1 MKRGWALAVLQR
13 MVPALQAPTWLAA
26 EACPEEHVP
35 GGPFVWCCCVRAP
48 RPWRPLNPPPSWP
61 PSHPASLPS
70 RKCYY
75 PGALA
80 LYSELDRSFA
90 KRYGAVLQRLRES
103 ERRQARGLPPLPPM
117 PAAHAAPGQGQGQQP
132 QAPGTG
138 YASPEAELGG
148 TSPVASVGGGSPLRD
163 GGSGEEEEAQ
173 RTPPAVAPRAE
184 PTFSLTPHRQPSGDS
199 AREADDAVATA
210 ASALAAEAEAGSK
223 ARQEGASAP
232 GEASAAAPRTSQPV
246 PVPRDPAASLRHCVS
261 GPAAFSPSMGR
272 PPRSPRPGARRSA
285 PPYAAASAAGPL
297 SPASLRSLPQ
307 GDPLSPSG
315 ASPTSSGLPVG
326 LEEASSLAGSTW
338 GASSL
343 ATRGNGSAE
352 LADTLSS
359 RLRPLLVPH
368 GGGGSAGSGA
378 ARMGALGRSLGS
390 MGARSSGG
398 GAAGDAGWRAE
409 HAARERE
416 PHQEGSNLVFL
427 SARPESYKVS
437 GVGMGSC
444 WAGGFPAG
452 AAVALGM
459 ANTCITLPDKR
470 CRSQGRRPALQP
482 HTQLTPACNS
492 YILRP
497 SASPSNRGATLRPAL
512 LLGADASF
520 PHA

>member
-1 MKRGWALAVLQR
+1 M
-13 MVPALQAPTWLAA
+13 
-26 EACPEEHVP
+26 
-35 GGPFVWCCCVRAP
+35 RAP
-48 RPWRPLNPPPSWP
+48 RPWRLLNPPPAWP
-61 PSHPASLPS
+61 PSHPAPLPS

-132 QAPGTG
+132 QAPDTG

-163 GGSGEEEEAQ
+163 GGSGEEGEAQ

-199 AREADDAVATA
+199 AREADDAVAA
-210 ASALAAEAEAGSK
+210 SASALAAEAEAGSK
-223 ARQEGASAP
+223 ARQEGAAAP
-232 GEASAAAPRTSQPV
+232 GEASAAAPRTTQPV
-246 PVPRDPAASLRHCVS
+246 LVPRDPAASLRHCVS

-368 GGGGSAGSGA
+368 GGGGSGSGA

-427 SARPESYKVS
+427 SARPESYKVGGTGLGWGWRS
-437 GVGMGSC
+437 GR
-444 WAGGFPAG
+444 GGG
-452 AAVALGM
+452 L
-459 ANTCITLPDKR
+459 L
-470 CRSQGRRPALQP
+470 GRRPFCWSCL
-482 HTQLTPACNS
+482 
-492 YILRP
+492 
-497 SASPSNRGATLRPAL
+497 
-512 LLGADASF
+512 DAW
-520 PHA
+520 HD